1 MAKITQ
7 LYEKL
12 ELFSDGDP
20 VRHTLFV
27 LGQLL
32 GTPDQLLLIDP
43 PADAASR
50 FSLPANSAA
59 LFTREAQP
67 VALPLIETQA
77 QGVAHVRIGQ
87 HLLDIHSQPGRHL
100 VSLPPVG
107 LLLSGDLGSDL
118 SLPLLVEGEDGGVS
132 LEALRLL
139 ARLVRQR
146 PPRLFMPQFGSFT
159 GDAAQILERLA
170 NDVAYLHGL
179 RRVIPGLVQR
189 GEPLPRIQQIG
200 QTLLPEKRRTPHT
213 LAIHQRNVA
222 LLHQKK
228 SGVESP

>member
-20 VRHTLFV
+20 IRHTLFV

-43 PADAASR
+43 PEDAASR

-59 LFTREAQP
+59 LFTREVAP
-67 VALPLIETQA
+67 VALPLVETQT
-77 QGVAHVRIGQ
+77 QGVAHVRVGQ
-87 HLLDIHSQPGRHL
+87 HLLDIHSLPGRRL
-100 VSLPPVG
+100 VALPAVG
-107 LLLSGDLGSDL
+107 LLLVGDLGSDL
-118 SLPLLVEGEDGGVS
+118 SLPLLVEGEDGQVS

-146 PPRLFMPQFGSFT
+146 PPKLFIPHIGSST
-159 GDAAQILERLA
+159 SEAAQMLERLA

-179 RRVIPGLVQR
+179 RRVIPGLVER
-189 GEPLPRIQQIG
+189 GDPLPRIQQISE
-200 QTLLPEKRRTPHT
+200 TLLPEKRRTPHT

-222 LLHQKK
+222 LV
-228 SGVESP
+228 SGGRG